1 MNLQSIRL
9 TFRLNRFELLAF
21 GGAIAL
27 FIVLTVVA
35 AARIDAVRPPAECLA
50 FSETIAP
57 PATCEQLN
65 RIWYDAQNG
74 AFGIGPVL
82 VMFLSFAAALFL
94 GVAIVAREVERGTTR
109 LAWSLSPSRTRWF
122 LARTLPLVVAV
133 AVATY
138 VGGVA
143 IDRYVT
149 STVSEPDLAN
159 SFTSFGLRG
168 LLIASRAVF
177 IFAVAVLVGAIVAR
191 ALPAVI
197 VSAAVAAI
205 LLAGGDRVH
214 AMILAREA
222 VVMPIDTQTGQGGAR
237 PGDMWIDQKFV
248 LPDGSLVDYGY
259 FGGEDPYD
267 EFGEP
272 RYPMVVLLVPGER
285 YRFVEAREA
294 AALGGGSLVA
304 LGLAA
309 FVVKRR
315 RPG

>member
-1 MNLQSIRL
+1 MSLDWARL

-21 GGAIAL
+21 GGAVTL
-27 FIVLTVVA
+27 FIVLTVIA
-35 AARIDAVRPPAECLA
+35 AARIDAVRPPAECLVY
-50 FSETIAP
+50 SETIAP
-57 PATCEQLN
+57 PAACEQLN
-65 RIWYDAQNG
+65 RIWYDAQSG
-74 AFGIGPVL
+74 ATGISTVL
-82 VMFLSFAAALFL
+82 VTFLSFAAALFL
-94 GVAIVAREVERGTTR
+94 GVSIVAREVERGTTR

-122 LARTLPLVVAV
+122 LARTVPVLVAV

-143 IDRYVT
+143 IDRYVAA
-149 STVSEPDLAN
+149 TVSDGDLAN

-177 IFAVAVLVGAIVAR
+177 IFAVAVLVGAVVAR

-197 VSAAVAAI
+197 LSAAVVAA
-205 LLAGGDRVH
+205 LLAGGERVH
-214 AMILAREA
+214 LQLLAQEA
-222 VVMPIDTQTGQGGAR
+222 VVVPTNLQTGEDGAR

-259 FGGEDPYD
+259 FDGIDPYD

-272 RYPMVVLLVPGER
+272 TYPVVTLLVPGER
-285 YRFVEAREA
+285 YRFVETREA
-294 AALGGGSLVA
+294 AALGGGSVVA
-304 LGLAA
+304 LALAA
-309 FVVKRR
+309 LVVKRR